1 MQIARWLAA
10 ESRILI
16 MVDPTRGVD
25 VGARREIKRIWSEL
39 GRRGHAILLAST
51 DAEELVDTCDRVV
64 VMSQGRRVGELAR
77 ERAYRARPAPD
88 GDRCLSPAPTG
99 RRRAARADATSLLL
113 RLARVSA
120 LRNSM
125 LLLVLAAVWLFFYV
139 ATNGTF
145 LTQRNLVLLALQTS
159 IVSLAAISA
168 VMLIVTRNFDLS
180 VGSAV
185 ALVGVI
191 LAVLTVK
198 HDVNPALAVLAA
210 IAGGVLMGAWQGFW
224 VTRVGVSSFIV
235 TLAGMLYFRGISM
248 IATNGATVAPLPR
261 SLTGFATGFLP
272 PAWAI
277 GAVLAAL
284 AGYAALRVAEI
295 RRGEALG
302 VSGGLAAELPRAPRR
317 AGGRRRGRHL
327 DRLLA
332 GHALPRRCWS
342 RLCTL
347 AAEFVMRRTRFGAQL
362 YAIGGNPEAARLS
375 GINLDRV
382 IFWNFV
388 IAGLGYGII
397 GVALTARVS
406 GAIGGSA
413 GLFLELDAIA
423 AAIIGGTSLA
433 GGRGRVLGALLGAL
447 LMGSLNN
454 GMSLMNVP
462 TFYQDTA
469 RGDRPAARG
478 RARSAQPPK
487 ELTPHRS
494 ARNPFAESV

>member
-1 MQIARWLAA
+1 MA
-10 ESRILI
+10 ERDLHLER
-16 MVDPTRGVD
+16 T
-25 VGARREIKRIWSEL
+25 A
-39 GRRGHAILLAST
+39 
-51 DAEELVDTCDRVV
+51 
-64 VMSQGRRVGELAR
+64 VGE
-77 ERAYRARPAPD
+77 P
-88 GDRCLSPAPTG
+88 G
-99 RRRAARADATSLLL
+99 LLL
-113 RLARVSA
+113 RIARISA

-125 LLLVLAAVWLFFYV
+125 LLLVLGSVWLFFYF
-139 ATNGTF
+139 ATNGIF

-159 IVSLAAISA
+159 IVGLAAISA

-185 ALVGVI
+185 AAVGVV
-191 LAVLTVK
+191 LALLTVK
-198 HDVNPALAVLAA
+198 HDVNAVLAVAVA
-210 IAGGVLMGAWQGFW
+210 IACGVLMGAWQGVW

-272 PAWAI
+272 PGPSIAAI
-277 GAVLAAL
+277 ILALL
-284 AGYAALRVAEI
+284 AYAALRLSEI
-295 RRGEALG
+295 RRAQALG
-302 VSGGLAAELPRAPRR
+302 VTDNAGRDSFRALAPASVATIAAIWIATLQGIPY
-317 AGGRRRGRHL
+317 L
-327 DRLLA
+327 VLLVA
-332 GHALPRRCWS
+332 ICALS
-342 RLCTL
+342 
-347 AAEFVMRRTRFGAQL
+347 AEFVMRRTRFGAQL

-375 GINLDRV
+375 GINLTRA

-388 IAGLGYGII
+388 IAGLGYGIT

-423 AAIIGGTSLA
+423 AAIIGGTSLS

-469 RGDRPAARG
+469 RGIVLLLAVAIDQLSRRRG
-478 RARSAQPPK
+478 GTVR
-487 ELTPHRS
+487 
-494 ARNPFAESV
+494 